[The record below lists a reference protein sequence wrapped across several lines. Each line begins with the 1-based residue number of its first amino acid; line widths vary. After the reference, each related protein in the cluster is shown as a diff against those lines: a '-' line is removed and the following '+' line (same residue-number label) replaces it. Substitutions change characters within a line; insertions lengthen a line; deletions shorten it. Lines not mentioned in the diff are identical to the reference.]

1 MSFSKVPSVSLL
13 KMLRNSIEYNELIER
28 KYSNIR
34 SIFDT
39 KVGKRDNT
47 NPIRKMIE
55 SIVHNE
61 YEYNEYLGKQNG
73 TPINFTGEEIVNDV
87 FNCIKGWLYDG

>member
-1 MSFSKVPSVSLL
+1 MIKL
-13 KMLRNSIEYNELIER
+13 
-28 KYSNIR
+28 
-34 SIFDT
+34 
-39 KVGKRDNT
+39 KRDNT

-87 FNCIKGWLYDG
+87 LQLYKRMVI